1 MRAQA
6 RDEQEEWPGPMFPP
20 ERRVFM
26 PISEHRLQLAANQ
39 EFVEARNSRARM
51 VRHEKAFREYQGAR
65 VALLGELEGELAADA
80 EEKAAAAGRGRRGRR
95 KDRKRT

>member
-1 MRAQA
+1 MN
-6 RDEQEEWPGPMFPP
+6 EQNEQNEQEWPGPMFPP

-26 PISEHRLQLAANQ
+26 PISEHRLELAARQ
-39 EFVEARNSRARM
+39 ELADARRERTRL

-65 VALLGELEGELAADA
+65 VALLRELEGELAADA

-95 KDRKRT
+95 KDRKLT